1 MLMKPPNGS
10 RAQAM
15 TALIG
20 LVREGVILSF
30 KTNFF
35 GQSAKAWYPQVWV
48 KVIGTHDETS
58 LCDVGHRVLAVLS
71 PLFGGAKVI
80 LVPVSHSHSEE

>member
-1 MLMKPPNGS
+1 MKPPNGS
-10 RAQAM
+10 RAQAL

-35 GQSAKAWYPQVWV
+35 GQSGEAWYPQVWV

-71 PLFGGAKVI
+71 PLLGGAKVT
-80 LVPVSHSHSEE
+80 LVPVAQSQIEE